1 MTGLVQD
8 LGYAARTLGRRPAFT
23 AMVIAVLALGIGA
36 NAAIFSVVDAV
47 LLRPLPFP
55 EPERLVEV
63 HLATPDGDPRGP
75 VSAVDFEDWRETNH
89 VFESIALVNTVSRGL
104 TLTGGPEPEQLPT
117 AYVHPA
123 FFSTLGVPPA
133 LGRPLRL
140 DENEPGR
147 NRVAVISQRLW
158 LRGFGGDASILERT
172 VTLDGQPFTVAG
184 VMPASFRFPDP
195 AIDVWAPESL
205 IDAARAPRRRDN
217 RFQRVVARLDRGVPL
232 KTARAE
238 MGTIA
243 ARLVAQ
249 YPDTNTG
256 RSSVTLVPLRD
267 SVVGE
272 SVRSSLLI
280 LFGAVVLVLLIAC
293 ANVGNLLLERAL
305 ARRHEIAVR
314 LALGAGPV
322 RIVRQMLAESV
333 LLAGAGGAL
342 GLAVGAWSIA
352 PLLNLARRFLPA
364 QNDIVV
370 DARVLGFTLLA
381 SLVSALVFGAVPA
394 IGLSRTAPMLI
405 LRDDSK
411 SATAGPRGRRL
422 RGFLVVAETAL
433 AFVLVVG
440 AALMVTSFARLRA
453 VDPGFDPKGVLTVS
467 LNASS
472 SRYPERAHYL
482 AYYREVLSRVREIPG
497 VESAASTRNLPLVG
511 VPEEWPVVAGDA
523 APLPAGSEPV
533 VPVHQV
539 SPEYLHA
546 MRIPLLEGRDF
557 TAQDIET
564 SPAVV
569 IVSRSFARRFWP
581 AGSSGAGSAV
591 AGSAVGRTL
600 RFGDETATVV
610 GVCGDVRQTRLDAA
624 GESAVYVPQAQNPR
638 RGFTLVIR
646 TRGDPRA
653 PTDPLA
659 LAPAVRGVLR
669 GIDPE
674 HPILRIA
681 AMEEVLGDSV
691 SQPRLMSSLL
701 TVFGGLALGLAML
714 GVYGVVS
721 YGVSLRTREFG
732 VRMALGARPRN
743 VLAIVLRQGAVL
755 ALAGVAIGTAAAL
768 ALTRLLS
775 AHLYEVG
782 ATDATTF
789 VAVAA
794 LLFGT
799 SLVACYLPARR
810 ATSVNPLAALRDE

>member
-47 LLRPLPFP
+47 LLRTLPFP

-89 VFESIALVNTVSRGL
+89 VFESIAIVNTVSRGL
-104 TLTGGPEPEQLPT
+104 TLTGGTEPEQLQT

-123 FFSTLGVPPA
+123 FFGTLGVPPA

-147 NRVAVISQRLW
+147 NRVAVLSHRLW
-158 LRGFGGDASILERT
+158 MRGFGGDASILGRA
-172 VTLDGQPFTVAG
+172 VTLDGQPFTVTG

-195 AIDVWAPESL
+195 AVDVWAPESL

-217 RFQRVVARLDRGVPL
+217 RFQRVIARLDRGVAL
-232 KTARAE
+232 ETARAE

-249 YPDTNTG
+249 YPDTNAG

-314 LALGAGPV
+314 MALGAGQV
-322 RIVRQMLAESV
+322 RVVRQMLAESV

-342 GLAVGAWSIA
+342 GLAVGAWSIE
-352 PLLNLARRFLPA
+352 PLLNLARRFLPG

-370 DARVLGFTLLA
+370 DGRVLGFTLLA
-381 SLVSALVFGAVPA
+381 SLLSALVFGAVPA

-405 LRDDSK
+405 LREDSR
-411 SATAGPRGRRL
+411 SATAGPGGRRL

-453 VDPGFDPKGVLTVS
+453 VDPGFDPNGVLTVS

-472 SRYPERAHYL
+472 SRYPERPHYL
-482 AYYREVLSRVREIPG
+482 AFYREVLSRVGEIPG

-511 VPEEWPVVAGDA
+511 AAEEWPVSAGDA

-533 VPVHQV
+533 VPAHQV

-546 MRIPLLEGRDF
+546 MRIPLLQGRDF
-557 TAQDIET
+557 TAEDIDT
-564 SPAVV
+564 APAVV

-581 AGSSGAGSAV
+581 AGN
-591 AGSAVGRTL
+591 AVGRTL
-600 RFGDETATVV
+600 RFGEETATVV

-638 RGFTLVIR
+638 RGFTLVLR
-646 TRGDPRA
+646 ARG
-653 PTDPLA
+653 DPLA
-659 LAPAVRGVLR
+659 LAPAVRSALR
-669 GIDPE
+669 AIDPE
-674 HPILRIA
+674 NPILRIA
-681 AMEEVLGDSV
+681 TMEEVLGDSV

-701 TVFGGLALGLAML
+701 AIFGGLALGLAML

-755 ALAGVAIGTAAAL
+755 ALAGVAIGMAAAL
-768 ALTRLLS
+768 GLTRLLS

-782 ATDATTF
+782 ASDATTF
-789 VAVAA
+789 VSVAG

-799 SLVACYLPARR
+799 SLLACYLPARR